1 MKNLFKKIWNWI
13 VTIPNDKLLHD
24 YAGAL
29 ICLFTFAVLFRFFPI
44 WLCFIIAD
52 IVATIALGLKELYDF
67 KHPSGHSVEAAD
79 FYYGLF
85 GIIKVNIALLTMFI

>member
-29 ICLFTFAVLFRFFPI
+29 ICLFTFAVLFRFLPI
-44 WLCFIIAD
+44 WLCFVIAD
-52 IVATIALGLKELYDF
+52 IVAAIALGLKELYDF
-67 KHPSGHSVEAAD
+67 KHPEGHSVEPMD

-85 GIIKVNIALLTMFI
+85 GIMKVNLALLTMFI